1 MFFSRHKLYF
11 RNAKRIDLTQQ
22 KHMELIKTTD
32 DMHLP
37 REYDEVIPNK
47 NLIW

>member
-11 RNAKRIDLTQQ
+11 WNAKRIDLAQQ
-22 KHMELIKTTD
+22 KHMERIKTAG
-32 DMHLP
+32 DMLLP
-37 REYDEVIPNK
+37 QKYDEVIPNK